1 MCATTA
7 FGNKITHI
15 AKTTGGVC
23 KRRTRNIQCTLCN
36 AGGAKPIYVT
46 VKLSGRLVVK
56 QLSGRLVVK
65 QLEIGSAKSILPE
78 LIHQEHLA
86 HQTINKSDVMLR
98 TYNHEP
104 IPLGLSH
111 WM

>member
-15 AKTTGGVC
+15 AKTTGDAC
-23 KRRTRNIQCTLCN
+23 KSRTRNIQCTLCN
-36 AGGAKPIYVT
+36 AGGAKPVYVS
-46 VKLSGRLVVK
+46 VK
-56 QLSGRLVVK
+56 LSGRLVVK

-78 LIHQEHLA
+78 LIHHEHLA

-104 IPLGLSH
+104 FLTLGLSH
-111 WM
+111 WL